1 MFNRPPNGDNS
12 LLEHTTW
19 WDFCA
24 RDNHERYYGKEL
36 TPLRDSMLNY
46 VWQLDFKSRFIE
58 PGIIQE
64 DGVNVV
70 DESRLGVGSKA
81 RFGELLISQ
90 VLEHELVYVQPRH
103 GWAGISLLALANLFR
118 KKLTLF
124 MPASARASDTQRL
137 VIEMGAEPRF
147 IRIAAMPVLNKY
159 AQEYAVKKGAY
170 FIPLGLR
177 HPLVTAN
184 AVAAIYE
191 LLHDYPPGE
200 MWCATST
207 GVLSRAL
214 QIALIPDGWTIH
226 SVAVAR
232 NLHAG
237 ELGRA
242 TFTSYDRAFDQ
253 PARQLPRTFDSARN
267 YDAKAWELAV
277 QHQSMSKPTWFW
289 NVAGNVPTPHL
300 QPQDVDSAR
309 EWGDL
314 RDFFTD

>member
-1 MFNRPPNGDNS
+1 VFTRPPNGDNS
-12 LLEHTTW
+12 LLEHVTW
-19 WDFCA
+19 WDFVGQH
-24 RDNHERYYGKEL
+24 RNGPEL

-46 VWQLDFKSRFIE
+46 VWQLGFKSRFAE
-58 PGIIQE
+58 PVVLQE

-70 DESRLGVGSKA
+70 DESKLGVGSKA

-90 VLEHELVYVQPRH
+90 VEEEELVYVQPRH
-103 GWAGISLLALANLFR
+103 GWAGISLLALAQMYG

-124 MPASARASDTQRL
+124 MPASGKSSDTQRL
-137 VIEMGAEPRF
+137 VIELGAEPRF

-159 AQEYAVKKGAY
+159 AQEYAVKKGAF

-184 AVAAIYE
+184 AVAQIYE
-191 LLHDYPPGE
+191 FMREYPPGE

-207 GVLSRAL
+207 GVLSRSL
-214 QIALIPDGWTIH
+214 QIALMPNTWMVH

-237 ELGRA
+237 ELGRS

-253 PARQLPRTFDSARN
+253 PARKLPRTFQSAHN
-267 YDAKAWELAV
+267 YDAKAFEIAV
-277 QHQSMSKPTWFW
+277 KHQSMNRPTWFW
-289 NVAGNVPTPHL
+289 NVAGNVPKPML
-300 QPQDVDSAR
+300 QPEDVNSAR

-314 RDFFTD
+314 RDFFAA